1 MTPPTYAGF
10 GTRFVA
16 CIIDFLILLIPA
28 GIFGVVTSGLGGM
41 LVYFAYKIIFE
52 ASAVQGTP
60 GKRAMGIMVTDMNGQ
75 KLDLKTAS
83 IRAVVA
89 FLSGSLTACLGHIV
103 ALFTDKKQA
112 AHDLMA
118 ETVVVTGETKAPLIE
133 SWLDTARELFAKS
146 KSV

>member
-16 CIIDFLILLIPA
+16 VLIDFVILIIPA
-28 GIFGVVTSGLGGM
+28 SLLGFVSSGIGGM
-41 LVYFAYKIIFE
+41 LIFFGYKILFE
-52 ASAVQGTP
+52 ASAAQATP
-60 GKRAMGIMVTDMNGQ
+60 GKRAMGIMVTDMNGNR
-75 KLDLKTAS
+75 LDMKSAS
-83 IRAVVA
+83 IRAVVS

-103 ALFTDKKQA
+103 ALFTEKKQA

-118 ETVVVTGETKAPLIE
+118 ESLVVMGETKAPLLE
-133 SWLDTARELFAKS
+133 SWMDTARELFAKS